1 MTMFNKERV
10 ENTIETALRRK
21 LRNYNPEPSH
31 MPFHTRLLGRDRM
44 AIYSFIHSLN
54 TNFGTAIFERVAQEI
69 ATGEFDQAALQ
80 YQIKGDLSDSAQ
92 SEITRIMN
100 GLSAGSRI
108 PNHAEEVERLRAVVT
123 QGQPVAKRMRKVDVF
138 LSKGNAVFLMDLK
151 TAKPNISG
159 FEKYKQDMLEWVAAV
174 LRQNPSAD
182 VRIIVAIPYNPY
194 EPKPYNRWTL
204 RGMLEIENQ
213 SQLMV
218 GSEFWNFLAGGENI
232 YQDLLD
238 CFERVGQRMSGEIDS
253 YFKKIGAE
261 RYI

>member
-1 MTMFNKERV
+1 MFNKESV

-21 LRNYNPEPSH
+21 LGGYNPKPSH

-44 AIYSFIHSLN
+44 AIYSFIHSHN

-69 ATGEFDQAALQ
+69 ATGEFERVALQ
-80 YQIKGDLSDSAQ
+80 YQIKGDLSDVAQ
-92 SEITRIMN
+92 SEITKIMN
-100 GLSAGSRI
+100 ELSAGRI
-108 PNHAEEVERLRAVVT
+108 PNHAAEVERIRATVT
-123 QGQPVAKRMRKVDVF
+123 QGQPVAKRMRRVDIF
-138 LSKGNAVFLMDLK
+138 LSKGNDVFLMDLK

-238 CFERVGQRMSGEIDS
+238 CFERVGQRMSDEIDS